1 MKPEK
6 KMAKEIPHIF
16 VILFFVIVAA
26 TIATYIIPAGQY
38 ARVLDETIGKT
49 VIDPSSFKYI
59 PNTPVGPFAM
69 FVAIEL
75 GLIEAANITF
85 MIFAAF
91 SCLYLMEKT
100 GAIDASIAM
109 MVNKT
114 RRHPKYA
121 TAIIVILMIIL
132 SVWGSTGTLSYEEII
147 AFTPIFVALSIAL
160 GYDALVGVAISV
172 IPVGVGFASATV
184 NPFTIGVAQTI
195 AELPLFSGLGYRCV
209 ILAVMTAYTI
219 LYVLWYARRIKKDP
233 SKSLVSNVDY
243 SDFTFDEE
251 RLSTPFTLERKLS
264 MLVLCIGVAA
274 MGYGL
279 IFLKWYINQVAA
291 IFIIVSIVVGII
303 NHWSANKIADTL
315 CEGLSRGVLAAM
327 IVGIAR
333 GILVVI
339 SQGNILDTIIHACVK
354 FLEQLS
360 LHVSAIG
367 MLFFQNLLNFIVP
380 SGSGQA
386 SVSMPFI
393 IPIADLIDKEDI
405 AVSMTHGGY
414 IKRIPVSEYRS
425 QRRGGMGVT
434 AHKAKEDDFVEH
446 IFVSNTHQDLMFFTN
461 LGKVFTMKGY
471 EIPEA
476 SKTSRGRAII
486 NLLQLVPGEK
496 VQTVLPLPEER
507 EGRFLMLAT
516 RNGLIKKTPLSEFE
530 SIKRNGKIAIK
541 FVDDDELIE
550 AVLTGGNDELIMA
563 SDEGYC
569 IHFNEKDI
577 RPTGRTAMG
586 VKSMRLAEGA
596 HMVDLAVVT
605 DDCEILTVTSHGYG
619 KRSSI
624 ADYPLQGRAG
634 KGVKAGVFNEK
645 TGGLAGLKVIPADTD
660 IMMITDGG
668 IIIRVQADEIS
679 KIGRATQGVRIM
691 KLKDDSAKV
700 VSIALTPHEEE
711 EPEVVETEGA
721 ETVETTET
729 PAETATGETPAEE

>member
-121 TAIIVILMIIL
+121 TAIIVVLMIIL

-147 AFTPIFVALSIAL
+147 AFAPIFVALSIAL

-184 NPFTIGVAQTI
+184 NPFTVGVAQTI

-219 LYVLWYARRIKKDP
+219 LYVLWYAYRVKKDP
-233 SKSLVSNVDY
+233 SKSLVSHVDY
-243 SDFTFDEE
+243 SDFKFDEE
-251 RLSTPFTLERKLS
+251 RLATPFTLQRKLS
-264 MLVLCIGVAA
+264 MLALCVGVAA

-291 IFIIVSIVVGII
+291 IFIIISVVVGII
-303 NHWSANKIADTL
+303 NRWSANKIADTL

-393 IPIADLIDKEDI
+393 IPIADLIDMNRQI
-405 AVSMTHGGY
+405 AVLIFQFGDGFSNLLWPTSFMV
-414 IKRIPVSEYRS
+414 IVCAMVKIPLSSYYKWIIPFYLIS
-425 QRRGGMGVT
+425 LLIQ
-434 AHKAKEDDFVEH
+434 
-446 IFVSNTHQDLMFFTN
+446 MFFIF
-461 LGKVFTMKGY
+461 LAI
-471 EIPEA
+471 EI
-476 SKTSRGRAII
+476 
-486 NLLQLVPGEK
+486 N
-496 VQTVLPLPEER
+496 
-507 EGRFLMLAT
+507 
-516 RNGLIKKTPLSEFE
+516 
-530 SIKRNGKIAIK
+530 
-541 FVDDDELIE
+541 
-550 AVLTGGNDELIMA
+550 
-563 SDEGYC
+563 
-569 IHFNEKDI
+569 
-577 RPTGRTAMG
+577 
-586 VKSMRLAEGA
+586 
-596 HMVDLAVVT
+596 
-605 DDCEILTVTSHGYG
+605 YG
-619 KRSSI
+619 
-624 ADYPLQGRAG
+624 P
-634 KGVKAGVFNEK
+634 F
-645 TGGLAGLKVIPADTD
+645 
-660 IMMITDGG
+660 
-668 IIIRVQADEIS
+668 
-679 KIGRATQGVRIM
+679 
-691 KLKDDSAKV
+691 
-700 VSIALTPHEEE
+700 
-711 EPEVVETEGA
+711 
-721 ETVETTET
+721 
-729 PAETATGETPAEE
+729 